1 MRKADERR
9 EGRARLLTPTF
20 LLLTLSTFL
29 YFVTVGS
36 LVPVLPRYVE
46 GPLGSGSVA
55 VGLAMGA
62 FSLTAVLFRPLAGRL
77 GDVRGRAILIVLGG
91 GAVAA
96 SVAGYWLAT
105 SLWVL
110 VLMRLLTGAGEAAFY
125 VGVASAVNDLAPDE
139 RRGEAVS
146 FFSLAL
152 FAGLA
157 AGPVM
162 GEHLLEAYGYGAV
175 WAASSIFAALAAS
188 IGLRVPDTR
197 TALPDRRRRLLHPA
211 GLFPGLVLG
220 AQVWGLGGFN
230 TFVPLYALSIG
241 LGGSRMVFVLFSAI
255 ILAIRGFWARLP
267 DVVGRRRSARLA
279 LTFNAL
285 GLALIGLWPSAAGL
299 YVGAALFAFGQAF
312 GFPALMSLTIDA
324 ARPSERASAVG
335 TFTMFFDLA
344 FGLGAVSLG
353 AIAAAIGY
361 RGLFLSAAGIALLGL
376 ALLFLKRDRYE
387 TIARDE
393 AASVAA

>member
-1 MRKADERR
+1 MRKADARR

-197 TALPDRRRRLLHPA
+197 TALPDRSRRLLHPA

-312 GFPALMSLTIDA
+312 GFPALMSLTIEA